1 MKISDPTNNF
11 ELEVSAYRPMLCLAK
26 VNLADGT
33 TVKLTRYIDFPVD
46 E

>member
-1 MKISDPTNNF
+1 MCLPKRGKSI
-11 ELEVSAYRPMLCLAK
+11 SAYRPMLCLAK